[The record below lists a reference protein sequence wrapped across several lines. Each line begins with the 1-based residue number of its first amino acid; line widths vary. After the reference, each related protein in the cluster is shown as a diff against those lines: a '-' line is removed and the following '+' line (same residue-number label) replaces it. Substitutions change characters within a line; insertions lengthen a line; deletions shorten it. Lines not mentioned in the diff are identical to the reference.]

1 MKKLFIAAAALS
13 AFAAFACVPV
23 FAWTSRK
30 TGFSEFY
37 EFDDLTIKRNTM
49 DHTYT
54 VFSGYSRC
62 RPVSQ
67 TINNYSP
74 LGNNCYIGGFSLD
87 TEQLTVQC
95 TSISRD
101 TLKNHNSPSGNCSA
115 ASNRSIGTYEGTQ
128 LKARLA

>member
-1 MKKLFIAAAALS
+1 
-13 AFAAFACVPV
+13 
-23 FAWTSRK
+23 
-30 TGFSEFY
+30 
-37 EFDDLTIKRNTM
+37 M

-67 TINNYSP
+67 TIVNDNP
-74 LGNNCYIGGFSLD
+74 LGNNCYIGRFSLD

-95 TSISRD
+95 TSINRGA
-101 TLKNHNSPSGNCSA
+101 LKTHNSPSGDCSA